1 MNESNS
7 IQDHVIVLLDSS
19 GFSTGDWSWSR
30 ETGFSARTESQ
41 PSVGTQASAGG
52 QMPRVKAQVLNGG
65 LRTGVQVVRLQTPRV
80 EAEVVLSRGGGISY
94 LAFDGRSVGW
104 KSPVSGPVH
113 PSFVPLYRPD
123 GLGWLAGFD
132 EVLARCGLLN
142 VGGPQFNERNQL
154 IHPLHGDITSWPCQ
168 NARASVDSV
177 QRQLILSTSVEVV
190 LFHFHRLVLETQT
203 VIGLDEPKIE
213 VRDTI
218 RNAGGRPC
226 GVMLLHHWNFGPP
239 VASTASRLK
248 IAAREVAPR
257 NAHAARAVGHWD
269 LLDSPLRGAEETV
282 YFIAPKADAN
292 HQGTTVLVDS
302 DRQFGLQMN
311 WDLKTMPCL
320 TIWKNPVATE
330 DGYALGIE
338 PGTCHPN
345 GRPYETSAGRVHEL
359 QPGQALP
366 VSVSLTGLPDL
377 AAIEAAER
385 SVRECQSATPAIVH
399 ANPQAKFGPIAS

>member
-1 MNESNS
+1 MNDSNMNQEQS
-7 IQDHVIVLLDSS
+7 LLLLDQA
-19 GFSTGDWSWSR
+19 GFSIGEWNWGI
-30 ETGFSARTESQ
+30 ETGFCTRTQSCQSESKQ
-41 PSVGTQASAGG
+41 PL
-52 QMPRVKAQVLNGG
+52 RVTTQVLNGG

-80 EAEVVLSRGGGISY
+80 ETEIVLSRGGGISF

-104 KSPVSGPVH
+104 KSPVPGPVH

-154 IHPLHGDITSWPCQ
+154 IHPLHGDIAYWPCQ
-168 NARASVDSV
+168 HARASVDPV
-177 QRQLILSTSVEVV
+177 NRRLILSTSVEIV
-190 LFHFHRLVLETQT
+190 LFHFHRLVLDTQT
-203 VIGLDEPKIE
+203 MVELDEPKIE

-239 VASTASRLK
+239 LASTASRLK

-257 NAHAARAVGHWD
+257 NSHAARAIGHWD
-269 LLDSPLRGAEETV
+269 LLDPPRRGAEETV
-282 YFIAPKADAN
+282 YFLNPMGDAN
-292 HQGTTVLVDS
+292 HRGTAVVVDS
-302 DRQFGLQMN
+302 DRQFGLQMT
-311 WDLKTMPCL
+311 WDLKTMPYL

-338 PGTCHPN
+338 PGTCYPN
-345 GRPYETSAGRVHEL
+345 GRPHEATAGRVHEL
-359 QPGQALP
+359 QPGQSLP
-366 VSVSLTGLPDL
+366 VTVALTGLTQL
-377 AAIEAAER
+377 AAIESAER
-385 SVRECQSATPAIVH
+385 SIRECQAATTAIIH
-399 ANPQAKFGPIAS
+399 ADPQSKFGPITS

>member
-1 MNESNS
+1 MNESDS
-7 IQDHVIVLLDSS
+7 IQDQALLLLDGA
-19 GFSTGDWSWSR
+19 GFSTGNWTWSR
-30 ETGFSARTESQ
+30 DTGIFAATESH
-41 PSVGTQASAGG
+41 PSDGG
-52 QMPRVKAQVLNGG
+52 QTPRIATRVLNGG

-80 EAEVVLSRGGGISY
+80 EAEVVLSRGAGISY

-104 KSPVSGPVH
+104 KSPVAGPVH

-154 IHPLHGDITSWPCQ
+154 IHPLHGDIAYWPCQ
-168 NARASVDSV
+168 HAKASVDPV
-177 QRQLILSTSVEVV
+177 HRRLILSTSVEVV

-203 VIGLDEPKIE
+203 MIGLDEPKIE

-248 IAAREVAPR
+248 IVAREVAPR
-257 NAHAARAVGHWD
+257 NSHAARAIGHWD

-282 YFIAPKADAN
+282 YFVNPLGDAN
-292 HQGTTVLVDS
+292 QQGTAVVVDS

-311 WDLKTMPCL
+311 WDLKTMPYL
-320 TIWKNPVATE
+320 TIWKNPVAAE

-338 PGTCHPN
+338 PGTCYPN
-345 GRPYETSAGRVHEL
+345 GRPHETSAGRVHEL
-359 QPGQALP
+359 QPGQTLP
-366 VSVSLTGLPDL
+366 VSVTVTGLCDL
-377 AAIEAAER
+377 AAIESAER
-385 SVRECQSATPAIVH
+385 AVRECQSATTAIVH
-399 ANPQAKFGPIAS
+399 ADPQAKFGPIAS